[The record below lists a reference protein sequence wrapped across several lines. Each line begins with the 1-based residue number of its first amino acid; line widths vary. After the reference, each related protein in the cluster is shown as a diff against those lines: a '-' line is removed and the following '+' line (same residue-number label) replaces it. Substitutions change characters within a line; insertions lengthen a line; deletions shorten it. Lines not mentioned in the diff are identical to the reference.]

1 MKVKIV
7 LIVFSALL
15 CAGCAK
21 WRIKRQME
29 LLCKSEIRFPSGLEV
44 VRNGRIQ
51 EHSSDRWPQQIK
63 LVVYYAAE
71 RCSTCEINRMLVYQ
85 ELFELGPENFTP
97 VIIMGSND
105 MKYDQIVTNLRLQ
118 AYSFPVYIDKKDE
131 FPALN
136 PNIPREPR
144 FHTFLL
150 DKSDRVILIGDPLS
164 SEPMRALF
172 KSTLDNMLAHG
183 GVYMPSDKD

>member
-1 MKVKIV
+1 
-7 LIVFSALL
+7 
-15 CAGCAK
+15 
-21 WRIKRQME
+21 
-29 LLCKSEIRFPSGLEV
+29 
-44 VRNGRIQ
+44 
-51 EHSSDRWPQQIK
+51 
-63 LVVYYAAE
+63 
-71 RCSTCEINRMLVYQ
+71 MLVYQ
-85 ELFELGPENFTP
+85 ELFELEPENFTP

-105 MKYDQIVTNLRLQ
+105 MKYDEIVTNLRLQ

-150 DKSDRVILIGDPLS
+150 DRSDRVILVGDPLS

-183 GVYMPSDKD
+183 GKYVTDK